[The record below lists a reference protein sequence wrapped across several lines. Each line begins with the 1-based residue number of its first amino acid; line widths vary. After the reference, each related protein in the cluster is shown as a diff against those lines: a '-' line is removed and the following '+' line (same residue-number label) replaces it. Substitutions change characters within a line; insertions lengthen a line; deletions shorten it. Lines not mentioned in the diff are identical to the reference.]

1 MVNTRVRSRC
11 KKFSPI
17 HAGQIITRRS
27 PPPPDNHTD
36 HHIGDR
42 GGRDCRKVADHQH
55 VIDQQCEKPDH
66 DRVEQWCHHHQDHT
80 KCDLDPRRASDQN
93 RVKTTRP
100 AGSGAG
106 YVSPSTSTV
115 AGRTRSTQQLPQAT
129 ASQFPAHPRG
139 GGSPFVTGRGGA
151 PGVSDSLLPVA
162 PTAVVAVMA
171 PATIVAVTPTV
182 IVVVALPIQG
192 SCAHCCP
199 FPPGNALMRS
209 LRFIRYPPSRPVSR
223 YSQQTASYSREQ
235 AGA

>member
-1 MVNTRVRSRC
+1 MVPSPPRPHEVRSR
-11 KKFSPI
+11 PG
-17 HAGQIITRRS
+17 AGIGPKPGEDH
-27 PPPPDNHTD
+27 PPPQAAEPATLAP
-36 HHIGDR
+36 R
-42 GGRDCRKVADHQH
+42 PR
-55 VIDQQCEKPDH
+55 PL
-66 DRVEQWCHHHQDHT
+66 RVGPGQ
-80 KCDLDPRRASDQN
+80 PSNSRR
-93 RVKTTRP
+93 RP
-100 AGSGAG
+100 HRCSLLSHSA
-106 YVSPSTSTV
+106 
-115 AGRTRSTQQLPQAT
+115 
-129 ASQFPAHPRG
+129 